1 MEHGLKLQLRTSRL
15 QACRDAVTVIQLS
28 GGKTSKATLHLS
40 NVHNVT
46 SEKTA
51 IETARKRSRD
61 DDIARI
67 LASALCRDNTKRLA
81 LLLETQ
87 RIVNN
92 NLPFS
97 FGEYYES
104 RVIKEISTKAE
115 FQATLNS
122 QAITHA
128 IVELYASANR
138 EAIGFMRDNRVGPM
152 ACFTMVADF
161 WSSKHQGDKY
171 LGLRVYFIDAQF
183 RFTSILLGVR
193 HFRPLYGERE
203 QGIRT
208 PFHRWLLGI
217 LADFQLCPA
226 DFFGSTSD
234 GGPDVKWMMS
244 EGLKLK
250 WEWCIP
256 HLVNAATKTA
266 CGMTQK
272 SKNPDMSELINRISQ
287 TIFQAHR
294 NEKMGDLME
303 QLMLLLGKGKGTKL
317 IAYRPHRFMGLAAC
331 IRRILEKWDAL
342 RSWFEERIAKAL
354 RDGARDIPVDF
365 PLVNDKETLI
375 QILSLLQPIE
385 LVSKRSQ
392 SEAPNQVD
400 VLLTLYALQ
409 MSTLAL
415 NTPIVRFNSS
425 QKAPAVIQPTELTPC
440 TKTTRV
446 LLQRAF
452 YKNFFY
458 RYIDKKYLS
467 HGSFIFEMQYLL
479 HPAVKHA
486 EGPMDA
492 IVTAVAVQENM
503 TESEISQHIVK
514 IRRGVIRRIKD
525 VMKSVAD
532 EGPNDSVAGEV
543 GAATSCQS
551 AVADV
556 FSADIMRLF
565 AIQQS
570 PPPAPT
576 TQSILQ
582 SRIDSEI
589 DQWFEHRSVM
599 ETREGVPESILQF
612 WRRQLE
618 SNNYRYLPLVAKVI
632 FAVPSSSAQ
641 IERDFGNSGQM
652 VSSLRASTSARNI
665 DMASFLRQNRRF
677 VGVCQCPKIDPK
689 DIENYIPTNVKYN
702 LDPETNNRI
711 EWRAM
716 SEQCFSASLSDS
728 E

>member
-1 MEHGLKLQLRTSRL
+1 
-15 QACRDAVTVIQLS
+15 
-28 GGKTSKATLHLS
+28 
-40 NVHNVT
+40 
-46 SEKTA
+46 
-51 IETARKRSRD
+51 
-61 DDIARI
+61 
-67 LASALCRDNTKRLA
+67 
-81 LLLETQ
+81 
-87 RIVNN
+87 
-92 NLPFS
+92 
-97 FGEYYES
+97 
-104 RVIKEISTKAE
+104 
-115 FQATLNS
+115 
-122 QAITHA
+122 
-128 IVELYASANR
+128 
-138 EAIGFMRDNRVGPM
+138 
-152 ACFTMVADF
+152 
-161 WSSKHQGDKY
+161 
-171 LGLRVYFIDAQF
+171 
-183 RFTSILLGVR
+183 
-193 HFRPLYGERE
+193 
-203 QGIRT
+203 
-208 PFHRWLLGI
+208 
-217 LADFQLCPA
+217 
-226 DFFGSTSD
+226 
-234 GGPDVKWMMS
+234 
-244 EGLKLK
+244 
-250 WEWCIP
+250 
-256 HLVNAATKTA
+256 
-266 CGMTQK
+266 
-272 SKNPDMSELINRISQ
+272 
-287 TIFQAHR
+287 
-294 NEKMGDLME
+294 MGDLME
-303 QLMLLLGKGKGTKL
+303 QLMLLLGKGNGTKL

-467 HGSFIFEMQYLL
+467 NGSFIFEMQYLL

-492 IVTAVAVQENM
+492 IVKAVAVQENM

-543 GAATSCQS
+543 GAATPCQS

-589 DQWFEHRSVM
+589 DQWFEDRSVM

-618 SNNYRYLPLVAKVI
+618 SNNYRYLPLAAKVI

-677 VGVCQCPKIDPK
+677 VDVCQCPKIDPK
-689 DIENYIPTNVKYN
+689 DIENYIPTNVKDN